1 MTTPQINVAFC
12 TVFSLMTA
20 VGPRVSAANENVGC
34 AIEPN
39 RRVQLSTAVEGVLD
53 TVKVKRGDV
62 VKAGEIVALLQ
73 SGVEKAAVKL
83 AQKRAGLQAQI
94 DARKARVKSAER
106 KFRRAEDLVD
116 KNFVSSE
123 ELEEAATELEVAER
137 NLQEALESQQ
147 LAKLDL
153 VRAKE
158 QLALRVIKSPID
170 GVVVQT
176 FLSGGEF
183 AQGQPILEIAAIDPL
198 HVEVIL
204 PMSEYGQIA
213 SGAKARVSP
222 EAPLEGSYDA
232 EVTIVDKVVDAASGT
247 FGVRLLLPNAE
258 FQLPA
263 GVECEVEFLPQL
275 AE

>member
-1 MTTPQINVAFC
+1 MTTSRRNIC
-12 TVFSLMTA
+12 LGLTIWLMNIA
-20 VGPRVSAANENVGC
+20 SNGAIAANENVGC

-39 RRVQLSTAVEGVLD
+39 RTVQISTAVEGVLD
-53 TVKVKRGDV
+53 KLKVKRGDV
-62 VKAGEIVALLQ
+62 VKAGETVALLQ

-83 AQKRAGLQAQI
+83 AQKRAGLHAQI
-94 DARKARVKSAER
+94 DARKARVTAAER

-116 KNFVSSE
+116 KNFISSE
-123 ELEEAATELEVAER
+123 ELEDAATELEVAER

-204 PMSEYGQIA
+204 PMSQYGQITE
-213 SGAKARVSP
+213 GRKARVSP
-222 EAPLEGSYDA
+222 EAPLEGSFDA

-258 FQLPA
+258 LRLPA
-263 GVECEVEFLPQL
+263 GVECEVEFLP
-275 AE
+275 

>member
-1 MTTPQINVAFC
+1 M
-12 TVFSLMTA
+12 
-20 VGPRVSAANENVGC
+20 
-34 AIEPN
+34 
-39 RRVQLSTAVEGVLD
+39 
-53 TVKVKRGDV
+53 
-62 VKAGEIVALLQ
+62 
-73 SGVEKAAVKL
+73 
-83 AQKRAGLQAQI
+83 
-94 DARKARVKSAER
+94 KSAER

-123 ELEEAATELEVAER
+123 ELEDAATELEVAER

-213 SGAKARVSP
+213 SGAKAHVSP

>member
-1 MTTPQINVAFC
+1 MINTPMKIAYYLIFALLN
-12 TVFSLMTA
+12 SLSLCVNA
-20 VGPRVSAANENVGC
+20 ESDNVGC

-39 RRVQLSTAVEGVLD
+39 RSIQISTAVEGVLD
-53 TVKVKRGDV
+53 KVKVKRGDV
-62 VKAGEIVALLQ
+62 VKAGDTVALWQ

-106 KFRRAEDLVD
+106 KFRRAEGLVD

-123 ELEEAATELEVAER
+123 ELEDAATELEVAER
-137 NLQEALESQQ
+137 TLQESLESQQ

-176 FLSGGEF
+176 FLAGGEF

-204 PMSEYGQIA
+204 PMRQYGQIA
-213 SGAKARVSP
+213 VGAKARVSP
-222 EAPLEGSYDA
+222 EAPLEGSFDA
-232 EVTIVDKVVDAASGT
+232 QVTIVDKIVDAASGT
-247 FGVRLLLPNAE
+247 FGVRLLLPNADL
-258 FQLPA
+258 QLPA
-263 GVECEVEFLPQL
+263 GVECEVEFLP
-275 AE
+275 

>member
-1 MTTPQINVAFC
+1 MALLVIITC
-12 TVFSLMTA
+12 C
-20 VGPRVSAANENVGC
+20 SAIAEEVGC

-39 RRVQLSTAVEGVLD
+39 RKVQLSTAVEGVLD
-53 TVKVKRGDV
+53 DLKVKRGDV
-62 VKAGEIVALLQ
+62 VKAGDTVALLQ

-83 AQKRAGLQAQI
+83 AQKRAALQAQI
-94 DARKARVKSAER
+94 DARKARVKAAQR
-106 KFRRAEDLVD
+106 KFDRAEDLVD

-123 ELEEAATELEVAER
+123 ELEDAATELEVAER

-153 VRAKE
+153 LRAKE

-183 AQGQPILEIAAIDPL
+183 AQGQPILEIASIDPL

-204 PMSEYGQIA
+204 PMSQYGQIQHGSTA
-213 SGAKARVSP
+213 IVSP
-222 EAPLEGSYDA
+222 ESPLEGQFEA
-232 EVTIVDKVVDAASGT
+232 QVTIVDRVVDAASGT
-247 FGVRLLLPNAE
+247 FGVRLLLPNEE
-258 FQLPA
+258 FSLPA
-263 GVECEVEFLPQL
+263 GIECQVQFAP
-275 AE
+275 

>member
-1 MTTPQINVAFC
+1 MTNLKYSFQLLAFALGC
-12 TVFSLMTA
+12 IFWSSITL
-20 VGPRVSAANENVGC
+20 AATENVGC

-53 TVKVKRGDV
+53 DVKVKRGDV
-62 VKAGEIVALLQ
+62 VKAGEVVALLQ

-83 AQKRAGLQAQI
+83 AQKRAGLKAQI

-106 KFRRAEDLVD
+106 KLRRAKDLVD

-123 ELEEAATELEVAER
+123 ELEDAATDLEVAER

-170 GVVVQT
+170 GVRQALDDARDGDCLVLLALTQRDEV
-176 FLSGGEF
+176 LDMVRSW
-183 AQGQPILEIAAIDPL
+183 
-198 HVEVIL
+198 VE
-204 PMSEYGQIA
+204 
-213 SGAKARVSP
+213 
-222 EAPLEGSYDA
+222 
-232 EVTIVDKVVDAASGT
+232 
-247 FGVRLLLPNAE
+247 
-258 FQLPA
+258 A
-263 GVECEVEFLPQL
+263 G
-275 AE
+275 

>member
-1 MTTPQINVAFC
+1 MTTSKRNTTLLYVLLILLMAIASVANVA
-12 TVFSLMTA
+12 A
-20 VGPRVSAANENVGC
+20 EDVGC

-39 RRVQLSTAVEGVLD
+39 RKVQLSTAVEGVLD
-53 TVKVKRGDV
+53 EVKVKRGDV

-83 AQKRAGLQAQI
+83 AQKRAGLKAQI

-106 KFRRAEDLVD
+106 KLRRAQDLVD

-123 ELEEAATELEVAER
+123 ELEDAATDLEVAER

-147 LAKLDL
+147 LSKLDL

-158 QLALRVIKSPID
+158 QLALRVIKSPIQ

-204 PMSEYGQIA
+204 PMSEYGLITLG
-213 SGAKARVSP
+213 SKAVVSP
-222 EAPLEGSYDA
+222 EAPLEGQYDA
-232 EVTIVDKVVDAASGT
+232 VVTIVDKVVDAASGT
-247 FGVRLLLPNAE
+247 FGVRLLLPNADLR
-258 FQLPA
+258 LPA
-263 GVECEVEFLPQL
+263 GVECQISFSP
-275 AE
+275 

>member
-1 MTTPQINVAFC
+1 MIKSKFQNWL
-12 TVFSLMTA
+12 SLLIALVTLCA
-20 VGPRVSAANENVGC
+20 TLELAAEGVGC

-39 RRVQLSTAVEGVLD
+39 RTVQLSTAVEGVLD
-53 TVKVKRGDV
+53 DVKVKRGDV
-62 VKAGEIVALLQ
+62 VKAGEVVALLQ
-73 SGVEKAAVKL
+73 AGVERAAVKL
-83 AQKRAGLQAQI
+83 AQKRATLQAQI
-94 DARKARVKSAER
+94 DARLARVKSAER
-106 KFRRAEDLVD
+106 KLRRAEDLVD

-123 ELEEAATELEVAER
+123 ELEDAATELEVAER

-204 PMSEYGQIA
+204 PMSEYGEIDVG
-213 SGAKARVSP
+213 SKAMVSP
-222 EAPLEGSYDA
+222 EAPLTGEHEA
-232 EVTIVDKVVDAASGT
+232 AVTIVDKVVDAASGT

-263 GVECEVEFLPQL
+263 GIECEVSFSP
-275 AE
+275 

>member
-1 MTTPQINVAFC
+1 MILFRNLPPIVIVGLSVLVFNV
-12 TVFSLMTA
+12 TA
-20 VGPRVSAANENVGC
+20 GANEIEC

-39 RRVQLSTAVEGVLD
+39 RKVQISTAVEGVLD
-53 TVKVKRGDV
+53 DVLVKRGEV
-62 VKAGEIVALLQ
+62 VKAGQTVALLE

-83 AQKRAGLQAQI
+83 AHKRATLQAQI
-94 DARKARVKSAER
+94 DARKARVKSADR
-106 KFRRAEDLVD
+106 KLKRAEDLVD

-123 ELEEAATELEVAER
+123 ELEDAATELEVAER
-137 NLQEALESQQ
+137 NLQESLESQQ

-153 VRAKE
+153 IRANE

-183 AQGQPILEIAAIDPL
+183 AQGQPILEIASINPL

-204 PMSEYGQIA
+204 PIDHYGSVQVGGQALVYPEPPLAGEYT
-213 SGAKARVSP
+213 
-222 EAPLEGSYDA
+222 A
-232 EVTIVDKVVDAASGT
+232 EVTIVDRIVDAASGT

-258 FQLPA
+258 LALPA
-263 GVECEVEFLPQL
+263 GVECEVEFVK
-275 AE
+275 